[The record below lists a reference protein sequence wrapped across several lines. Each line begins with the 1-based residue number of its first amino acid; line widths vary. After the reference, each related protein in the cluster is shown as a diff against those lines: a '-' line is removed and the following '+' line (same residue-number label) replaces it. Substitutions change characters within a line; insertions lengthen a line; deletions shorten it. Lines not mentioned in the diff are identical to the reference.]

1 MDNLSDVEF
10 FIINGVVLGFM
21 GYIAFSGI
29 KQWG

>member
-21 GYIAFSGI
+21 GYIAWKGHRI
-29 KQWG
+29 